1 MSRIFKFLWVI
12 ALTGCGGDEEFV
24 AFVDNVTNN
33 KNHAIVA
40 EVETAPTL
48 NQGIANPAIW
58 IHPNE
63 TAQSAIIG
71 AGNGLEVYDLQ
82 GNLLHL
88 EAAGNINAVDL
99 RYQFPLTPEPS
110 TLIAASN
117 QSDNTLGLYTIDP
130 DTRQLTSIAA
140 RTLNQDI
147 KVESLCLY
155 HSPISG
161 QYYAMM
167 LDSEGII
174 QQWELFR
181 TSEGR
186 VDARRIRQF
195 NVGSKIKGCV
205 ADDEYA
211 HLYVAL
217 ETGILKYGA
226 EPEDGTAQMRLEG
239 NNTPIACLTLYYAQ
253 GQTGYLIAFNEGNN
267 DFLVYQRGNDNQF
280 LGRFRIS
287 GGNGIDSVENAQ
299 GIAVTNA
306 ALNHTFQKGLLVA
319 QDANN
324 TEPQDKSNFKLVA
337 WEHVADSLLLV
348 ADTTLNPRQ
357 IGQANKNNTVK
368 SVQATVETE
377 PVQTSGDAADDI
389 AIWIHPLDTSLST
402 VIGTQKQGGLN
413 VYDLSGKQLQYLPD
427 GRINNVDLRYHFQ
440 LGDDKITLVSASNRT
455 DNSIAL
461 YQVNPLT
468 RQLENVA
475 ARTIKVGLQNEV
487 YGLCMYQNPLTDQY
501 FVFVNNKKGDVEQW
515 ALLDNGTGQVDARQ
529 VRQFNVGSQTEGCVA
544 DDQHGQLY
552 IGEEDVGIWQYQADP
567 EGGTTRR
574 SVDTTGKEGHLT
586 ADVEGLTIYNA
597 GEGSGY
603 LIASSQGNDSFMIY
617 KRTGNNDYIGT
628 FKIVANDALKIDKV
642 SDSDGIDVINV
653 PLGEGFPYGVFIAQ
667 DGWNNKP
674 VAHQNFKLV
683 PWEQIADSFGLDKQ
697 IGENPW
703 F

>member
-1 MSRIFKFLWVI
+1 MWRIFIFGWVI
-12 ALTGCGGDEEFV
+12 ALAGCGGDEEFA
-24 AFVDNVTNN
+24 AFVNNVTD
-33 KNHAIVA
+33 KNHAIVSS
-40 EVETAPTL
+40 VETAPTL
-48 NQGIANPAIW
+48 NQGAANPTIW
-58 IHPNE
+58 IHPND

-71 AGNGLEVYDLQ
+71 TGNGLEVYDLQ
-82 GNLLHL
+82 GNIVDI
-88 EAAGNINAVDL
+88 EPAGNVNALDL
-99 RYQFPLTPEPS
+99 RYQFPLNGEAS

-117 QSDNTLGLYTIDP
+117 QSDNTLGLYTIHP
-130 DTRQLTSIAA
+130 DTRQLSPIALL
-140 RTLNQDI
+140 TLNQDI

-167 LDSEGII
+167 LDSEGIV
-174 QQWELFR
+174 QQWAFIR
-181 TSEGR
+181 TSDGS

-211 HLYVAL
+211 HLYIAL
-217 ETGILKYGA
+217 DTGILKYGA
-226 EPEDGTAQMRLEG
+226 EPEDGTAQMRLE
-239 NNTPIACLTLYYAQ
+239 NSNTQIACLTLYYAE
-253 GQTGYLIAFNEGNN
+253 GQTGYLIAFNQDNN

-280 LGRFRIS
+280 LGRFRITAA
-287 GGNGIDSVENAQ
+287 NGIDSVENAQ

-306 ALNHTFQKGLLVA
+306 ALNNTFKKGLLVA

-324 TEPQDKSNFKLVA
+324 TDANSNFKLVA
-337 WEHVADSLLLV
+337 WDRVADSLLLV

-357 IGQANKNNTVK
+357 IGQANKNNSVK

-377 PVQTSGDAADDI
+377 PVQAWGDAADDI
-389 AIWIHPLDTSLST
+389 AIWVHPLDTSLST

-413 VYDLSGKQLQYLPD
+413 VYDLTGKQLQYLPD

-440 LGDDKITLVSASNRT
+440 LGDDKITVVAASNRT
-455 DNSIAL
+455 DNSIGL

-468 RQLENVA
+468 RELENVA

-487 YGLCMYQNPLTDQY
+487 YGLCLYQNPLTHQY
-501 FVFVNNKKGDVEQW
+501 YVFVNNKNGDVEQW
-515 ALLDNGTGQVDARQ
+515 ALFDNGKGQVDARQ
-529 VRQFNVGSQTEGCVA
+529 VREFNVGSQTEGCVA

-552 IGEEDVGIWQYQADP
+552 IGEEDVGIWQYNAEP

-574 SVDTTGKEGHLT
+574 SVDTTGKDGHLT
-586 ADVEGLTIYNA
+586 ADVEGLTIYNG
-597 GEGSGY
+597 GEGNGY
-603 LIASSQGNDSFMIY
+603 LIASSQGNNTFTIY
-617 KRTGNNDYIGT
+617 KRTGNNEYIGT
-628 FKIVANDALKIDKV
+628 FKIKVNDALKIDKV

-653 PLGEGFPYGVFIAQ
+653 PLGEAFPYGVFIAQ
-667 DGWNNKP
+667 DGWNNNP
-674 VAHQNFKLV
+674 VAPQNFKLV

-697 IGENPW
+697 VGENPW